1 MNRLL
6 LNLVNSNYAVY
17 FWVAVGVI
25 VEIVV
30 IVALIRRGCGRFIV
44 WYLVLCALA
53 GGVYF
58 LIYLQSTYGIFD
70 QLLQYL
76 KLLGI

>member
-17 FWVAVGVI
+17 LCVGVAVI

-30 IVALIRRGCGRFIV
+30 IVALIRRGCGSIFV
-44 WYLVLCALA
+44 WYLVLGSLV

-58 LIYLQSTYGIFD
+58 LIYLQGTYGIFD